1 MNLVEEF
8 KTKPNEKTSFLL
20 VNCEFLVQAQ
30 RNTERVPI
38 VESFLK
44 VKIENTK
51 YILTEFGGS
60 RQEYIWLSVMTYRPT
75 AKYFPIRPSLLVNKN
90 IVFCLILR
98 KITLF
103 RHKQC
108 FAEVLLCTMLC
119 RNPRRSWEF
128 PKDFYQVK

>member
-30 RNTERVPI
+30 RNTERVPN

-51 YILTEFGGS
+51 YLLTEFGGS

-75 AKYFPIRPSLLVNKN
+75 AKYFPSGPPS
-90 IVFCLILR
+90 
-98 KITLF
+98 
-103 RHKQC
+103 
-108 FAEVLLCTMLC
+108 
-119 RNPRRSWEF
+119 
-128 PKDFYQVK
+128 